1 MIGVTSGYKVGQN
14 VRCKHG
20 SSMKDVHSGHNTW
33 WWFCHLLAHI
43 AKETTSLQPLY
54 VIRSRQVVGRQI
66 YLLPSFIFLA
76 WVICIKGHLVEQMF
90 NPFWQIFNSFI
101 FPFARTIFLLA
112 QSQAKVK
119 SAKEKTQ
126 KSQNISHTTLTF
138 FWVPIWNS
146 ASDLRILHSN
156 ALPLSHRDSMVSEAC
171 YEVHIWH
178 ASYILLF
185 FTLTLPQD
193 WWALIPQP
201 LEDETQLLLVCFE
214 AEAFCQHA
222 SCTSDYQL
230 HLPGHLSILGRLCR
244 GIPLHCLPA
253 ELFCSVDRIPHKF
266 TNVHTWII
274 DKYLFSATCWG
285 WYWLHYKNK
294 QCKVWRMGSTEPK

>member
-1 MIGVTSGYKVGQN
+1 MIGVTSGYKVWQN

-54 VIRSRQVVGRQI
+54 VIRSRQVVGRQV

-119 SAKEKTQ
+119 SAKDNTQ

-138 FWVPIWNS
+138 VNGI
-146 ASDLRILHSN
+146 RQ
-156 ALPLSHRDSMVSEAC
+156 MVSFKLSQEIDKDIFPISPHKELSLRPPDSAFQC
-171 YEVHIWH
+171 STTEPQRLYGERGLLWSSYMTCVLYPSVFHTDL
-178 ASYILLF
+178 ASRLVGFNPTATWRRDTASSGLL
-185 FTLTLPQD
+185 
-193 WWALIPQP
+193 W
-201 LEDETQLLLVCFE
+201 
-214 AEAFCQHA
+214 
-222 SCTSDYQL
+222 SR
-230 HLPGHLSILGRLCR
+230 SILPTCKLYKWLSA
-244 GIPLHCLPA
+244 P
-253 ELFCSVDRIPHKF
+253 F
-266 TNVHTWII
+266 TRAS
-274 DKYLFSATCWG
+274 KYF
-285 WYWLHYKNK
+285 
-294 QCKVWRMGSTEPK
+294 R